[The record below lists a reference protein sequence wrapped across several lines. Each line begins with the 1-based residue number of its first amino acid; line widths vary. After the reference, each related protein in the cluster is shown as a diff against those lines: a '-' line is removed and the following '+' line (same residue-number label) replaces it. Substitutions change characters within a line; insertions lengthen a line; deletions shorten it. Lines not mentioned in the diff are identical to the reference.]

1 MFENLHIDMS
11 LVYPTFV
18 ISTMS
23 SGKSTLINA
32 LVGKELLPSSN
43 RACTAKS
50 IAILDNDMQ
59 DEFLIHAIDKDENYS
74 LIHNADQ
81 QTIIDYNHTNELKEM
96 IIEGEISGIKN
107 SKKSLFII
115 DTPGVNNSMDI
126 SHENV
131 TKKTLEEYSEGLIIY
146 VINALQL
153 ATYDDSAFLSF
164 IADKVKNNSKFKIIF
179 AINKM
184 DSIDPEKEDP
194 KQLIDNCRHYIE
206 ERGIDDPIV
215 IPISASGAVTIKKIL
230 KGDALS
236 ETQEEDFSRLY
247 RHFHREGFSLKDFA
261 IIPEIDTMSEYY
273 TIDGKQ
279 YTKSELIAVLENTGV
294 PLLEKMIDDMLVD
307 SLKMKAPKIT
317 LKKRTQTITTNR
329 KKTKRNRK
337 RKKR

>member
-11 LVYPTFV
+11 RVYPTFV

-74 LIHNADQ
+74 LMHNADQ

-164 IADKVKNNSKFKIIF
+164 IANKVKNNSKFKIIF
-179 AINKM
+179 AVNKM

-194 KQLIDNCRHYIE
+194 KQLIDKLDNNANVVE
-206 ERGIDDPIV
+206 KDV
-215 IPISASGAVTIKKIL
+215 KIN
-230 KGDALS
+230 D
-236 ETQEEDFSRLY
+236 
-247 RHFHREGFSLKDFA
+247 
-261 IIPEIDTMSEYY
+261 
-273 TIDGKQ
+273 
-279 YTKSELIAVLENTGV
+279 
-294 PLLEKMIDDMLVD
+294 
-307 SLKMKAPKIT
+307 
-317 LKKRTQTITTNR
+317 
-329 KKTKRNRK
+329 
-337 RKKR
+337 